1 MAVHV
6 PPQRPRQRRYS
17 MISLS
22 GDISLTKIGARRFDL
37 RDPYHLAV
45 SLSWPAFVI
54 ALVGL
59 WLIINLIFA
68 TLYIFDPTGVA
79 NARPGVFGDVFF
91 FSIETLATVG
101 YGVLAPASTY
111 AHVISALEILTGTAF
126 TAIVTGLVF
135 VRFSRPKAKIL
146 FASHAVIT
154 RHNGHPTFMV
164 RIVNGRSTP
173 MTGANAR
180 LFALVAETTEEG
192 HALRRIH
199 DMPLEQSFLPLF
211 VMPWTVMHRI
221 DQDSPLHGLNSQA
234 LQGNNLRLF
243 VTVEAMD
250 CVLSSNVQDMKD
262 YSPEQIRFGMRYA
275 DAIRHVEGSASAV
288 ADLSRL
294 SVLEPDGHHSTP
306 GMLDIS

>member
-1 MAVHV
+1 
-6 PPQRPRQRRYS
+6 RRYS

-126 TAIVTGLVF
+126 TVIVTGLVF
-135 VRFSRPKAKIL
+135 VRFSRPKEKIL

-173 MTGANAR
+173 MTGAN
-180 LFALVAETTEEG
+180 
-192 HALRRIH
+192 
-199 DMPLEQSFLPLF
+199 
-211 VMPWTVMHRI
+211 
-221 DQDSPLHGLNSQA
+221 
-234 LQGNNLRLF
+234 
-243 VTVEAMD
+243 
-250 CVLSSNVQDMKD
+250 
-262 YSPEQIRFGMRYA
+262 
-275 DAIRHVEGSASAV
+275 
-288 ADLSRL
+288 
-294 SVLEPDGHHSTP
+294 
-306 GMLDIS
+306 

>member
-6 PPQRPRQRRYS
+6 PPHRPRQRRYAMS
-17 MISLS
+17 SLS
-22 GDISLTKIGARRFDL
+22 GDVSLTKIGARRFDL

-59 WLIINLIFA
+59 WLVINLIFG
-68 TLYIFDPTGVA
+68 TLYVLDPNGVA

-101 YGVLAPASTY
+101 YGVLAPSSTY

-135 VRFSRPKAKIL
+135 VRFSRPTARIL

-164 RIVNGRSTP
+164 RLVNARSTP

-192 HALRRIH
+192 HALRRTH

-221 DQDSPLHGLNSQA
+221 DEDSPLHGLDSQA

-250 CVLSSNVQDMKD
+250 CVLSANVQDMKD
-262 YSPEQIRFGMRYA
+262 YGPDYIRFGMRYA
-275 DAIRHVEGSASAV
+275 DSIRHIEGASAV

-294 SVLEPDGHHSTP
+294 SVLEPDGQHSAP
-306 GMLDIS
+306 SMLDLS